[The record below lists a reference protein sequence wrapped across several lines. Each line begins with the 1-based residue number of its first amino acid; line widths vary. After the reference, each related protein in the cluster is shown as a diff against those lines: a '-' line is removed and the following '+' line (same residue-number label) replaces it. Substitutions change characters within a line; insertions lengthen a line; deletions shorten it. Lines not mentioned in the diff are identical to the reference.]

1 MYKNAMARHRV
12 TGAIVALVAG
22 LLVAPSVASAGAP
35 NYDCVAG
42 TSARIAI
49 DQYSDIVAA
58 NGLAGSVVW
67 GTASR
72 VRQEGPSL
80 DLVATLRGVAWKVAI
95 RGGGKSLVLTSRSGS
110 LKGNC
115 IFIPGNFA
123 LRSSDSGGKALRA
136 RPSAKAR
143 RVMPIAVGT
152 AVWQRPGVP
161 QGDWLQVIRF
171 VERGGSLS
179 GVAGWLRQRKPS
191 VARFP

>member
-1 MYKNAMARHRV
+1 MYKNVMTHDRV
-12 TGAIVALVAG
+12 TGAIVTLVAG

-42 TSARIAI
+42 ASARIAI
-49 DQYSDIVAA
+49 DQYSDVVATD
-58 NGLAGSVVW
+58 GLAGPVVW

-72 VRQEGPSL
+72 VRQEGASL
-80 DLVATLRGVAWKVAI
+80 DLVATLHGVAWKVAI
-95 RGGGKSLVLTSRSGS
+95 RGGGKSLVLTSPSGS
-110 LKGNC
+110 LKGHC

-136 RPSAKAR
+136 RPSARAK

-161 QGDWLQVIRF
+161 QGDWFPVIRF